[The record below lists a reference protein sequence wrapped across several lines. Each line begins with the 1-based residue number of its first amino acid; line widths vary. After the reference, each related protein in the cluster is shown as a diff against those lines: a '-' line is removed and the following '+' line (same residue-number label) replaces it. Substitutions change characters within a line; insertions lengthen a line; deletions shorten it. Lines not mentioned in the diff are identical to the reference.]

1 MRRPKQNPRHR
12 WRGFLYARL
21 LREDQG
27 AEDEAADEAAEDTA
41 LETAELAADDGASE
55 EDGAAD
61 DDGAAEEDGAAED
74 EEAADEDEDEGAADD
89 EGAALELTTAE
100 LDGATG
106 FTGVGVPRL
115 KIQMRPMMTITA
127 TMMMIQVLRFIV
139 LDLFEVTR
147 PGS

>member
-1 MRRPKQNPRHR
+1 VRVCCAA
-12 WRGFLYARL
+12 Y
-21 LREDQG
+21 G
-27 AEDEAADEAAEDTA
+27 AEDEAADDTADDTA

-74 EEAADEDEDEGAADD
+74 EEAADEDEGAADD
-89 EGAALELTTAE
+89 DGAALELTTAE